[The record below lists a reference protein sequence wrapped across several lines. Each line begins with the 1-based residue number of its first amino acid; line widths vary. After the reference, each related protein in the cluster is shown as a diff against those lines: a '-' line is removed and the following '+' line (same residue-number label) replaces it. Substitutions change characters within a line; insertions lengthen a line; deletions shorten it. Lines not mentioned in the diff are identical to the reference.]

1 MVCAKERVR
10 TDRRINFHAL
20 RTVFDAAH
28 KGASEVRT
36 VCGSAASTGLCGG
49 WLATA
54 IPTATSLFV
63 GFGISCAG
71 EQLAGSCQ
79 RLDFAGAR
87 FYSVSGADPRVTVT
101 FIVRLPRKIVSTI
114 ISPARF

>member
-10 TDRRINFHAL
+10 TNRRVNFHAL

-36 VCGSAASTGLCGG
+36 VCGSAASTVLCGG

-54 IPTATSLFV
+54 IPTATGLLVGFELFV
-63 GFGISCAG
+63 RRACVAITLSNVLIRKKAKTSHEGEGFG
-71 EQLAGSCQ
+71 
-79 RLDFAGAR
+79 
-87 FYSVSGADPRVTVT
+87 VSPRIFDCHFPLQCTR
-101 FIVRLPRKIVSTI
+101 VRTPV
-114 ISPARF
+114 

>member
-10 TDRRINFHAL
+10 TNRRVNFHAL

-49 WLATA
+49 VAGNGL
-54 IPTATSLFV
+54 PYRD
-63 GFGISCAG
+63 GIFHRFWHCAG
-71 EQLAGSCQ
+71 KEATIG
-79 RLDFAGAR
+79 D
-87 FYSVSGADPRVTVT
+87 SVVRV
-101 FIVRLPRKIVSTI
+101 
-114 ISPARF
+114 SPKEPQTSPFRTSVPIQNDSPPVIWCA